1 MDNYDFD
8 FFVIGGGS
16 GGVRAARI
24 AASLGANVGLC
35 EASDLGG
42 TCVNLGCV
50 PKKLFAYASEYKSH
64 FEDSVPFGWDATVPH
79 FDWSTLLRNKDTE
92 IKRLNGVYQR
102 ILENSG
108 VQIFQGRGLLRGP
121 NTILVN
127 EQHVTAKHILIATG
141 SRVHLPNIDGIEHAL
156 TSDDLFRLP
165 QLPKRLVIVGGGYIG
180 VEFASILKNFGVD
193 IQVVHRG
200 PATQIV

>member
-1 MDNYDFD
+1 M
-8 FFVIGGGS
+8 IGGGS

-24 AASLGANVGLC
+24 AASLGANVGLYGPRF
-35 EASDLGG
+35 GG

-127 EQHVTAKHILIATG
+127 EQLVTAKHILIATG

-156 TSDDLFRLP
+156 TSDDFFGSLNYQSASYCGRRIHRRRICLNPEEFRCRHSGCP
-165 QLPKRLVIVGGGYIG
+165 SR
-180 VEFASILKNFGVD
+180 AT
-193 IQVVHRG
+193 
-200 PATQIV
+200 ATQIV